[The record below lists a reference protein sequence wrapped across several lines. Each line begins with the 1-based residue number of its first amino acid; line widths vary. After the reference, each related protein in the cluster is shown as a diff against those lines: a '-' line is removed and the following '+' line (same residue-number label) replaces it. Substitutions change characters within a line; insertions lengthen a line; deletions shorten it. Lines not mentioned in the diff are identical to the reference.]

1 MNRCRITLEEIP
13 MGVRYSRA
21 GLKRLDPRLMD
32 LHPLPYTLAQ
42 QLEEAAARAG
52 KMSVQGVQPKL
63 SAVLRIKE
71 SRFDIVDRGGRFI
84 LKCCPPQWPEVPAN
98 EALTMTLAGHS
109 GIEVPVHGLVEA
121 SDGSM
126 VYFTRRFDRVGQGE
140 RLPLEDGAQL
150 LGMTRDTKYDS
161 SMEQVVGMIERFCTF
176 PVIEKRKLTQRVW
189 FCFLTGNEDM
199 HLKNWS
205 LLSRAG
211 RIALS
216 PAYDLLNTSIVLK
229 NPQEETALPIGGR
242 KRKLMQ
248 RVWFCFLTGN
258 EDMHLKNWSLLSRAG
273 RIALSP
279 AYDLLN
285 TSIVLK
291 SPQEETALPIR
302 GRKRNLNRRDLL
314 DYLALER
321 CGLQPDLMRSDLEK
335 LLLQAE
341 EEWPLWIRRSFLSAP
356 KIEAYLHLV
365 RERVARLRSL
375 VAP

>member
-1 MNRCRITLEEIP
+1 MNRCRVTLEELPAGI
-13 MGVRYSRA
+13 RYSRA

-32 LHPLPYTLAQ
+32 LHPLPYTLSQ

-98 EALTMTLAGHS
+98 EALTMTLASHS

-121 SDGSM
+121 TDGSM
-126 VYFTRRFDRVGQGE
+126 VYFTRRFDRVGQSE

-161 SMEQVVGMIERFCTF
+161 SMEQVVGMIDRFCTF
-176 PVIEKRKLTQRVW
+176 PVIE
-189 FCFLTGNEDM
+189 
-199 HLKNWS
+199 
-205 LLSRAG
+205 
-211 RIALS
+211 
-216 PAYDLLNTSIVLK
+216 
-229 NPQEETALPIGGR
+229 

-279 AYDLLN
+279 AYDLLS

-291 SPQEETALPIR
+291 NAQEETALPIR

-335 LLLQAE
+335 LLVRAE
-341 EEWPLWIRRSFLSAP
+341 AEWPVWIQRSFLSEP
-356 KIEAYLHLV
+356 KREAYLRLV
-365 RERVARLRSL
+365 RERVVRLRSQ